1 MRSYRTPNRRFKKEV
16 PVFKDTVEVNTENM
30 KFEKYKFFEPF
41 AYEPASQYTIKYFPD
56 YSESITYE
64 ENPSNFN
71 EGSNVKGLVSVE
83 EFAEEIRFKRKE
95 AAQHLSDFAIPSG
108 NNGAKIDLV
117 CYLIYE
123 KNIDDIERK
132 SKTIDICFS
141 FKKFTGSTEI
151 TEEVRITQRCN
162 NNLLIVC
169 TNLTLDSDVTDYLYR
184 FTRGSD
190 WGCETVGIL
199 DFNPNQSVNKGVYF
213 TLNAPFNTN
222 VGWIGDVR
230 KPIYGY
236 YFNIPGITTS

>member
-16 PVFKDTVEVNTENM
+16 PVFKDSVEVNTENM
-30 KFEKYKFFEPF
+30 KFEKYKF
-41 AYEPASQYTIKYFPD
+41 YEPNVYIPDPTVTVKYFPD

-71 EGSNVKGLVSVE
+71 EGSNVKGLISVE

-95 AAQHLSDFAIPSG
+95 TAQKLLDHEIPDSKDKATI
-108 NNGAKIDLV
+108 NLK

-123 KNIDDIERK
+123 KNVDNNEGYNKVIEVR
-132 SKTIDICFS
+132 FE
-141 FKKFTGSTEI
+141 FTKLKNSTEVN
-151 TEEVRITQRCN
+151 EEVMISLTTGNKFLR
-162 NNLLIVC
+162 C

-236 YFNIPGITTS
+236 WIEDQSISDS